1 MLELIGGRTV
11 LAVALCVLGAG
22 PWRVN
27 RRTHSRRAR
36 SSASVSAARSFAEG
50 VQLRMCTY
58 SALVREGH
66 TPKWIRLTESTWD
79 WGNPFVTYN
88 LAMLADYKDINQ
100 LLF

>member
-1 MLELIGGRTV
+1 V
-11 LAVALCVLGAG
+11 LAAALRVAESKPA
-22 PWRVN
+22 
-27 RRTHSRRAR
+27 H
-36 SSASVSAARSFAEG
+36 SFAEG

-66 TPKWIRLTESTWD
+66 TPNWIRTESTWD

-100 LLF
+100 LLL